1 MDLAE
6 KIKEFEAKRY
16 VFKLPDELQIR
27 LRPVKA
33 LEVIPRL
40 GIAPA
45 AVGAFLAQSQGS
57 EVSLEDM
64 PQAAMLAS
72 RLEEAYFVF
81 GVVEPV
87 LRFTHDDN
95 SEGIAVE
102 VFKDYIRTMYGEHTL
117 KALEKK
123 LHEISGEIAP
133 EEVVQDRE
141 SFRSVAQSPA
151 LPREDIRNEPD

>member
-1 MDLAE
+1 MDWE
-6 KIKEFEAKRY
+6 QKIREFEAERY
-16 VFKLPDELQIR
+16 AFELPDGSRVR

-33 LEVIPRL
+33 IEVIPRL
-40 GIAPA
+40 GIAPS
-45 AVGAFLAQSQGS
+45 AVGAFLAQGQGGD
-57 EVSLEDM
+57 VPPEDL
-64 PQAAMLAS
+64 PQAAVLAS

-81 GVVEPV
+81 GVVEPK
-87 LRFTHDDN
+87 LRFTHDDDAD
-95 SEGIAVE
+95 GIAAE
-102 VFKDYIRTMYGEHTL
+102 VFKDYVRTMYGEHTL

-151 LPREDIRNEPD
+151 LPREDVRDEPD